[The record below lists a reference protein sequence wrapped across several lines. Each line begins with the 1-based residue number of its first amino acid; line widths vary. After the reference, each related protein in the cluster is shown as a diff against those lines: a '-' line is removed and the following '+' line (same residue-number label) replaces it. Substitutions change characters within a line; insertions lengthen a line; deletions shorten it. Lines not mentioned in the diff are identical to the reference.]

1 VVTKKKA
8 KAKSTK
14 KKVSSSADKPASAP
28 KQKSIQVTLDKIL
41 VDPNSPTKAVTNV
54 FWTRLG
60 NDIQLEF
67 GAVDLAEIRG
77 VMVSPTE
84 GDTPPVIPVKIYD
97 RYIISMSVLGEL
109 KKMIDDTLVAL
120 RDRPVLGDLALMES
134 DSKDKH

>member
-1 VVTKKKA
+1 
-8 KAKSTK
+8 
-14 KKVSSSADKPASAP
+14 
-28 KQKSIQVTLDKIL
+28 
-41 VDPNSPTKAVTNV
+41 
-54 FWTRLG
+54 LG